1 MQVGCSRLNGWFNV
15 YICSMLHKYLV
26 FLLLIPFT
34 SYTQSLDDLSFG
46 SDDSF
51 EVVTWNIEN
60 FPKNEPATLQY
71 VLEIIEAI
79 DADIIA
85 IQEIQNYPILDNLDT
100 FLDDYTLYSQS
111 LDRAGLVFLYKHE
124 VVELNSAYELFTQAP
139 EWNNFPRFPMVIE
152 VTYANQDFVI
162 INNHYK
168 CCGNGLLD
176 LDNPW
181 DQETRRYTANLL
193 LKQYIDTNLSNAA
206 VFVVGDLNDILTDP
220 DPHNVFSPFLNDPES
235 YLFADMDIAQGSV
248 SNWSFPNWPSHLD
261 HILITDE
268 LFELYAMPGAVTQT
282 IKVDTYLQGGFNEYD
297 QNVSDHRP
305 VGIRLPLGQDLGIA
319 SALKPSVTSYPNP
332 VDDVLFVNTSNSN
345 TTDAVFVF
353 DMLGNTL
360 LQDSQSANG
369 FFAIDVCT
377 VFSFFTSFGDELS

>member
-1 MQVGCSRLNGWFNV
+1 MIYRCL
-15 YICSMLHKYLV
+15 YI
-26 FLLLIPFT
+26 LLLLPFT
-34 SYTQSLDDLSFG
+34 AYTQSLDDLSFG
-46 SDDSF
+46 SNDTF

-85 IQEIQNYPILDNLDT
+85 IQEIQNYPILDNLAT
-100 FLDDYTLYSQS
+100 FLDDYSLYSQS
-111 LDRAGLVFLYKHE
+111 LDRAGLVFLYKHDA
-124 VVELNSAYELFTQAP
+124 VQLNSAYELFTQAP

-152 VTYANQDFVI
+152 VTYANQEFVI

-176 LDNPW
+176 LNDPW

-220 DPHNVFSPFLNDPES
+220 EIHNVFTPFLDDPAS
-235 YLFADMDIAQGSV
+235 YLFADMDIAQGSI

-268 LFELYAMPGAVTQT
+268 LFELYAMPGALTQT
-282 IKVDTYLQGGFNEYD
+282 IKVDSYLQGGFTEFD

-305 VGIRLPLGQDLGIA
+305 VGIRLPLAQDLGIA
-319 SALKPSVTSYPNP
+319 SGVKPVVTSYPNP
-332 VDDVLFVNTSNSN
+332 VEDFLFINTANSS
-345 TTDAVFVF
+345 TTDAVFVY
-353 DMLGNTL
+353 DMLGNML
-360 LQDSQSANG
+360 LQDSYATNG
-369 FFAIDVCT
+369 FFAVDVA
-377 VFSFFTSFGDELS
+377 SLSSGLYLVKVYQKGVVVKTIKCIKK

>member
-1 MQVGCSRLNGWFNV
+1 
-15 YICSMLHKYLV
+15 MLKRYLFFV
-26 FLLLIPFT
+26 LLIPFIG
-34 SYTQSLDDLSFG
+34 YAQSLDDLSFG
-46 SDDSF
+46 SVDSF

-85 IQEIQNYPILDNLDT
+85 IQEIQNYPILDNLDF
-100 FLDDYTLYSQS
+100 FLDNYTLYSQS
-111 LDRAGLVFLYKHE
+111 LDRAGLVFLYKHDA
-124 VVELNSAYELFTQAP
+124 VQLNSAYELFTQAP

-176 LDNPW
+176 LNDPW

-220 DPHNVFSPFLNDPES
+220 EIHNVFSPFLNDPSS
-235 YLFADMDIAQGSV
+235 YLFADMEIAQGSI

-268 LFELYAMPGAVTQT
+268 LFDLYAMPGAITQT
-282 IKVDTYLQGGFNEYD
+282 IKVDSYLQGGFSEYD

-305 VGIRLPLGQDLGIA
+305 VGIRLPLAQELGIS
-319 SALKPSVTSYPNP
+319 SAVTSPVTSYPNP
-332 VDDVLFVNTSNSN
+332 VEDFLFINTASSNK
-345 TTDAVFVF
+345 TDAVFVY
-353 DMLGNTL
+353 DMLGNLL
-360 LQDSQSANG
+360 LQESQSTNG
-369 FFAIDVCT
+369 L
-377 VFSFFTSFGDELS
+377 FTLKVSSLSSGPYLVKAYQHGVVVKTIKCIKK

>member
-1 MQVGCSRLNGWFNV
+1 
-15 YICSMLHKYLV
+15 MLHKFFY
-26 FLLLIPFT
+26 FLLLIPLT
-34 SYTQSLDDLSFG
+34 SFTQSLDDLSFG
-46 SDDSF
+46 SDNSF

-71 VLEIIEAI
+71 VLAIIEAM

-85 IQEIQNYPILDNLDT
+85 IQEIQNYPVLDDLDT
-100 FLDDYTLYSQS
+100 FLEDYTSYSQS
-111 LDRAGLVFLYKHE
+111 LDRAGLVFLYKHD
-124 VVELNSAYELFTQAP
+124 VVQLNSAYELFTQAP

-176 LDNPW
+176 LDDPW

-193 LKQYIDTNLSNAA
+193 LKQYIDTNLPNDA
-206 VFVVGDLNDILTDP
+206 VFVVGDLNDILTDQEI
-220 DPHNVFSPFLNDPES
+220 HNVFTPFLNDPES

-261 HILITDE
+261 HILITNE
-268 LFELYAMPGAVTQT
+268 LFELYAMPGAGTQT
-282 IKVDTYLQGGFNEYD
+282 IMVDSYLQGGFNEYD

-305 VGIRLPLGQDLGIA
+305 VGIFLPLGQELGIA
-319 SALKPSVTSYPNP
+319 SVLKPSVKSYPNP
-332 VDDVLFVNTSNSN
+332 VDDLLFVNTTNSN

-353 DMLGNTL
+353 DMLGNML
-360 LQDSQSANG
+360 LQDNPSATG
-369 FFAIDVCT
+369 FYAIDV
-377 VFSFFTSFGDELS
+377 SSLSSGLYLIKAFQRGILVNTIKFIKK

>member
-1 MQVGCSRLNGWFNV
+1 
-15 YICSMLHKYLV
+15 MLKRYLFFV
-26 FLLLIPFT
+26 LLIPFIG
-34 SYTQSLDDLSFG
+34 YAQSLDDLSFG

-85 IQEIQNYPILDNLDT
+85 IQEIQNYPILDNLDF
-100 FLDDYTLYSQS
+100 FLDNYTLYSQS
-111 LDRAGLVFLYKHE
+111 LDRAGLVFLYKHDA
-124 VVELNSAYELFTQAP
+124 VQLNSAYELFTQAP

-176 LDNPW
+176 LNDPW

-220 DPHNVFSPFLNDPES
+220 EIHNVFSPFLNDPSS
-235 YLFADMDIAQGSV
+235 YLFADMEIAQGSI

-268 LFELYAMPGAVTQT
+268 LFDLYAMPGAITQT
-282 IKVDTYLQGGFNEYD
+282 IKVDSYLQGGFSEYD

-305 VGIRLPLGQDLGIA
+305 VGIRLPLAQELGIS
-319 SALKPSVTSYPNP
+319 SAVKSPVTSYPNP
-332 VDDVLFVNTSNSN
+332 VEDFLFINTASSNK
-345 TTDAVFVF
+345 TDAVFVY
-353 DMLGNTL
+353 DMLGNLL
-360 LQDSQSANG
+360 LQESQSTNG
-369 FFAIDVCT
+369 L
-377 VFSFFTSFGDELS
+377 FTLKVSSLSSGPYLVKAYQHGVVVKTIKCIKK

>member
-1 MQVGCSRLNGWFNV
+1 
-15 YICSMLHKYLV
+15 MLHKYLV
-26 FLLLIPFT
+26 FLLLLPFT

-111 LDRAGLVFLYKHE
+111 LDRAGLVFLYRHDA
-124 VVELNSAYELFTQAP
+124 VQLNSAYELFTQAP

-176 LDNPW
+176 LNDPW

-220 DPHNVFSPFLNDPES
+220 DIQNVFSPFLNDSSS
-235 YLFADMDIAQGSV
+235 YLFVDMEIAQGSI

-268 LFELYAMPGAVTQT
+268 LFDLYAMPGAITQT
-282 IKVDTYLQGGFNEYD
+282 IKVDSYLQGGFSEYD

-305 VGIRLPLGQDLGIA
+305 VGIRLPLAQELGIS
-319 SALKPSVTSYPNP
+319 SAVKTPVRSYPNP
-332 VDDVLFVNTSNSN
+332 VEDFLFINTASSNK
-345 TTDAVFVF
+345 TDAVFVY
-353 DMLGNTL
+353 DMLGNLL
-360 LQDSQSANG
+360 LQESQSTNG
-369 FFAIDVCT
+369 L
-377 VFSFFTSFGDELS
+377 FTLKVSSLSSGPYLVKVYQHGVVVKTIKCIKK

>member
-1 MQVGCSRLNGWFNV
+1 
-15 YICSMLHKYLV
+15 MLKRYLFFV
-26 FLLLIPFT
+26 LLIPFIG
-34 SYTQSLDDLSFG
+34 YAQSLDDLSFG

-85 IQEIQNYPILDNLDT
+85 IQEIQNYPILDNLDS
-100 FLDDYTLYSQS
+100 FLDNYTLYSQS
-111 LDRAGLVFLYKHE
+111 LDRAGLVFLYKHDA
-124 VVELNSAYELFTQAP
+124 VQLNSAYELFTQAP

-176 LDNPW
+176 LNDPW

-220 DPHNVFSPFLNDPES
+220 EIHNVFSPFLNDPSS
-235 YLFADMDIAQGSV
+235 YLFADMEIAQGSIL
-248 SNWSFPNWPSHLD
+248 NWSFPNWPSHLD

-268 LFELYAMPGAVTQT
+268 LFDLYAMPGAITQT
-282 IKVDTYLQGGFNEYD
+282 IKVDSYLQGGFSEYD

-305 VGIRLPLGQDLGIA
+305 VGIRLPLAQELGIS
-319 SALKPSVTSYPNP
+319 SAVKSPVTSYPNP
-332 VDDVLFVNTSNSN
+332 VEDFLFINTASSNK
-345 TTDAVFVF
+345 TDAVFVY
-353 DMLGNTL
+353 DMLGNLL
-360 LQDSQSANG
+360 LQESQSTNG
-369 FFAIDVCT
+369 L
-377 VFSFFTSFGDELS
+377 FTLKVSSLSSGPYLVKAYQHGVVVKTIKCIKK

>member
-1 MQVGCSRLNGWFNV
+1 
-15 YICSMLHKYLV
+15 MLHKFFY
-26 FLLLIPFT
+26 FLLLIPLT
-34 SYTQSLDDLSFG
+34 SFTQSLDDLSFG
-46 SDDSF
+46 SDNSF

-71 VLEIIEAI
+71 VLAIIEAM

-85 IQEIQNYPILDNLDT
+85 IQEIQNYPVLDDLDT
-100 FLDDYTLYSQS
+100 FLEDYTSYSQS
-111 LDRAGLVFLYKHE
+111 LDRAGLVFLYKHDA
-124 VVELNSAYELFTQAP
+124 VQLNSAYELFTQAP

-176 LDNPW
+176 LDDPW

-193 LKQYIDTNLSNAA
+193 LKQYIDTNLPNDA
-206 VFVVGDLNDILTDP
+206 VFVVGDLNDILTDQEI
-220 DPHNVFSPFLNDPES
+220 HNVFTPFLNDPES

-261 HILITDE
+261 HILITNE
-268 LFELYAMPGAVTQT
+268 LFELYAMPGAGTQT
-282 IKVDTYLQGGFNEYD
+282 IMVDSYLQGGFNEYD

-305 VGIRLPLGQDLGIA
+305 VGISLPLGQELGIA
-319 SALKPSVTSYPNP
+319 SVLKPSVKSYPNP
-332 VDDVLFVNTSNSN
+332 VDDLLFVNTTNSN

-353 DMLGNTL
+353 DMLGNML
-360 LQDSQSANG
+360 LQDSPSASG
-369 FFAIDVCT
+369 FYGIDV
-377 VFSFFTSFGDELS
+377 SSLSSGLYLIKAFQRGVLVNTIKFIKK

>member
-1 MQVGCSRLNGWFNV
+1 MISRCLFF
-15 YICSMLHKYLV
+15 V
-26 FLLLIPFT
+26 FLLPFIGY
-34 SYTQSLDDLSFG
+34 SQSLDDLSFG
-46 SDDSF
+46 SDNSF
-51 EVVTWNIEN
+51 EIVTWNIEN
-60 FPKNEPATLQY
+60 FPKNQPLTLQY
-71 VLEIIEAI
+71 VLAIIEAM

-85 IQEIQNYPILDNLDT
+85 IQEIQNYPVLDDLDT
-100 FLDDYTLYSQS
+100 FLEDYTSYSQS
-111 LDRAGLVFLYKHE
+111 LDRAGLVFLYKHDA
-124 VVELNSAYELFTQAP
+124 VQLNNAYELFTQAP

-176 LDNPW
+176 LDDPW

-193 LKQYIDTNLSNAA
+193 LKQYIDTNLPSDA

-220 DPHNVFSPFLNDPES
+220 EIHNVFTPFLNDPES

-268 LFELYAMPGAVTQT
+268 LFELYAMPGAGTQT
-282 IKVDTYLQGGFNEYD
+282 IMVDSYLQGGFNEYD

-305 VGIRLPLGQDLGIA
+305 VGISLPLGQELGIA
-319 SALKPSVTSYPNP
+319 SILKPSVRSYPNP
-332 VDDVLFVNTSNSN
+332 VDDLLFVNTTNSN
-345 TTDAVFVF
+345 TTDAVFVY
-353 DMLGNTL
+353 DMLGNML
-360 LQDSQSANG
+360 LQDSPSATG
-369 FFAIDVCT
+369 FYAIDV
-377 VFSFFTSFGDELS
+377 SSLSSGLYLIKAFQRGVLVNTIKFIKK

>member
-1 MQVGCSRLNGWFNV
+1 
-15 YICSMLHKYLV
+15 MLHKFFY
-26 FLLLIPFT
+26 FLLLIPLT
-34 SYTQSLDDLSFG
+34 SFTQSLDDLSFG
-46 SDDSF
+46 SEDSF

-60 FPKNEPATLQY
+60 FPKNQPLTLQY
-71 VLEIIEAI
+71 VLAIIEAM

-85 IQEIQNYPILDNLDT
+85 IQEIQNYPVLDDLDT
-100 FLDDYTLYSQS
+100 FLEDYTSYSQS
-111 LDRAGLVFLYKHE
+111 LDRAGLVFLYKHDA
-124 VVELNSAYELFTQAP
+124 VQLNSAYELFTQAP

-152 VTYANQDFVI
+152 VTYANQEFVI

-176 LDNPW
+176 LGDPW

-193 LKQYIDTNLSNAA
+193 LKQYIDTNLPNDA
-206 VFVVGDLNDILTDP
+206 VFVVGDLNDILTDQEI
-220 DPHNVFSPFLNDPES
+220 HNVFTPFLNDPES

-268 LFELYAMPGAVTQT
+268 LFELYAMPGAGTQT
-282 IKVDTYLQGGFNEYD
+282 IMVDSYLQGGFNEYD

-305 VGIRLPLGQDLGIA
+305 VGIFLPLGQELGIA
-319 SALKPSVTSYPNP
+319 SVLKPSVKSYPNP
-332 VDDVLFVNTSNSN
+332 VDDLLFVNTTNSN

-353 DMLGNTL
+353 DMLGNML
-360 LQDSQSANG
+360 LQDNPSATG
-369 FFAIDVCT
+369 FYAIDV
-377 VFSFFTSFGDELS
+377 SSLSSGLYLIKAFQRGILVNTIKFIKK

>member
-1 MQVGCSRLNGWFNV
+1 
-15 YICSMLHKYLV
+15 MLKRYLFFV
-26 FLLLIPFT
+26 LLIPFIG
-34 SYTQSLDDLSFG
+34 YAQSLDDLSFG

-85 IQEIQNYPILDNLDT
+85 IQEIQNYPILDNLDS
-100 FLDDYTLYSQS
+100 FLDNYTLYSQS
-111 LDRAGLVFLYKHE
+111 LDRAGLVFLYKHDA
-124 VVELNSAYELFTQAP
+124 VQLNSAYELFTQAP

-176 LDNPW
+176 LNDPW

-220 DPHNVFSPFLNDPES
+220 EIHNVFSPFLNDPSS
-235 YLFADMDIAQGSV
+235 YLFADMDIAQGSI

-268 LFELYAMPGAVTQT
+268 LFDLYAMPGAITQT
-282 IKVDTYLQGGFNEYD
+282 IKVDSYLQGGFSEYD

-305 VGIRLPLGQDLGIA
+305 VGIRLPLAQELGIS
-319 SALKPSVTSYPNP
+319 SAVTPPITSYPNP
-332 VDDVLFVNTSNSN
+332 VEDFLFINTASSNK
-345 TTDAVFVF
+345 TDAVFVY
-353 DMLGNTL
+353 DMLGNLL
-360 LQDSQSANG
+360 LQESQSTNG
-369 FFAIDVCT
+369 L
-377 VFSFFTSFGDELS
+377 FTLKVSSLSSGPYLVKVYQHGVVVKTIKCIKK

>member
-1 MQVGCSRLNGWFNV
+1 MISRCLFF
-15 YICSMLHKYLV
+15 V
-26 FLLLIPFT
+26 FLLPFIGY
-34 SYTQSLDDLSFG
+34 SQSLDDLSFG
-46 SDDSF
+46 SDNSF

-60 FPKNEPATLQY
+60 FPKNQPLTLQY
-71 VLEIIEAI
+71 VLAIIEAM

-85 IQEIQNYPILDNLDT
+85 IQEIQNYPVLDDLDT
-100 FLDDYTLYSQS
+100 FLEDYTSYSQS
-111 LDRAGLVFLYKHE
+111 LDRAGLVFLYKHDA
-124 VVELNSAYELFTQAP
+124 VQLNSAYELFTQAP

-176 LDNPW
+176 LDDPW

-193 LKQYIDTNLSNAA
+193 LKQYIDTNLPNDA

-220 DPHNVFSPFLNDPES
+220 EIHNVFTPFLNDPES

-261 HILITDE
+261 HILITNE
-268 LFELYAMPGAVTQT
+268 LFELYAMPGAGTQT
-282 IKVDTYLQGGFNEYD
+282 IMVDSYLQGGFNEYD

-305 VGIRLPLGQDLGIA
+305 VGISLPLGQELGIA
-319 SALKPSVTSYPNP
+319 SVLKPSVKSYPNP
-332 VDDVLFVNTSNSN
+332 VDDLLFVNTTNSN
-345 TTDAVFVF
+345 TTDAVFVY
-353 DMLGNTL
+353 DMLGNML
-360 LQDSQSANG
+360 LQDSPSANG
-369 FFAIDVCT
+369 FYAIDV
-377 VFSFFTSFGDELS
+377 SSLSSGLYLIKAFQRGILVNTIKFIKK

>member
-1 MQVGCSRLNGWFNV
+1 M
-15 YICSMLHKYLV
+15 
-26 FLLLIPFT
+26 
-34 SYTQSLDDLSFG
+34 DDLSFG
-46 SDDSF
+46 SDNSF

-60 FPKNEPATLQY
+60 FPKNQPLTLQY
-71 VLEIIEAI
+71 VLAIIEAM

-85 IQEIQNYPILDNLDT
+85 IQEIQNYPVLDDLDT
-100 FLDDYTLYSQS
+100 FLEDYTSYSQS
-111 LDRAGLVFLYKHE
+111 LDRAGLVFLYKHDA
-124 VVELNSAYELFTQAP
+124 VQLNSAYELFTQAP

-176 LDNPW
+176 LDDPW

-193 LKQYIDTNLSNAA
+193 LKQYIDTNLPNDA

-220 DPHNVFSPFLNDPES
+220 EIHNVFTPFLNDPES

-261 HILITDE
+261 HILITNE

-282 IKVDTYLQGGFNEYD
+282 IMVDSYLQGGFNEYD

-305 VGIRLPLGQDLGIA
+305 VGISLPLGQELGIA
-319 SALKPSVTSYPNP
+319 SVLKPSVKSYPNP
-332 VDDVLFVNTSNSN
+332 VDDLLFVNTTNSN

-353 DMLGNTL
+353 DMLGNML
-360 LQDSQSANG
+360 LQDSPSANG
-369 FFAIDVCT
+369 FYAIDV
-377 VFSFFTSFGDELS
+377 SSLSSGLYLIKAFQRGVVVNTIKFIKK

>member
-1 MQVGCSRLNGWFNV
+1 
-15 YICSMLHKYLV
+15 MLKRYLFFV
-26 FLLLIPFT
+26 LLIPFIGF
-34 SYTQSLDDLSFG
+34 SQSLDDLSFG

-51 EVVTWNIEN
+51 EVITWNIEN

-71 VLEIIEAI
+71 VLEIIEAM

-85 IQEIQNYPILDNLDT
+85 IQEIQNYPILNNLDS
-100 FLDDYTLYSQS
+100 FLDNYTLYSQS
-111 LDRAGLVFLYKHE
+111 LDRAGLVFLYKHD
-124 VVELNSAYELFTQAP
+124 VVQLNSAYELFTQAP

-176 LDNPW
+176 LNDPW
-181 DQETRRYTANLL
+181 DQETRRYTANQL

-220 DPHNVFSPFLNDPES
+220 EIHNVFSPFLNDPAS
-235 YLFADMDIAQGSV
+235 YLFADMEIAQGSI

-268 LFELYAMPGAVTQT
+268 LFDLYAMPGAITQT
-282 IKVDTYLQGGFNEYD
+282 IKVDSYLQGGFDEFD
-297 QNVSDHRP
+297 QFVSDHRP
-305 VGIRLPLGQDLGIA
+305 VGIKLPLSPVLAVNQTQ
-319 SALKPSVTSYPNP
+319 TSKVSIYPNP
-332 VDDVLFVNTSNSN
+332 VEDILFIKPLHSKITGSVSISNI
-345 TTDAVFVF
+345 
-353 DMLGNTL
+353 LGVTL
-360 LQDSQSANG
+360 LQDNNTHNG
-369 FFAIDVCT
+369 FFSIDVRSLSKGIYLAR
-377 VFSFFTSFGDELS
+377 VFDKTGQEQTIRFIKN

>member
-1 MQVGCSRLNGWFNV
+1 
-15 YICSMLHKYLV
+15 MLKRYLFFV
-26 FLLLIPFT
+26 LLIPFIG
-34 SYTQSLDDLSFG
+34 YAQSLDDLYFG

-85 IQEIQNYPILDNLDT
+85 IQEIQNYPILDNLDS
-100 FLDDYTLYSQS
+100 FLDNYTLYSQS
-111 LDRAGLVFLYKHE
+111 LDRAGLVFLYKHDA
-124 VVELNSAYELFTQAP
+124 VQLNSAYELFTQAP

-176 LDNPW
+176 LNDPW

-193 LKQYIDTNLSNAA
+193 LKQYIETNLSNAA

-220 DPHNVFSPFLNDPES
+220 EIHNVFSPFLNDPSS
-235 YLFADMDIAQGSV
+235 YLFADMDIAQGSI

-268 LFELYAMPGAVTQT
+268 LFDLYAMPGAITQT
-282 IKVDTYLQGGFNEYD
+282 IKVDSYLQGGFSEYD

-305 VGIRLPLGQDLGIA
+305 VGIRLPLAQELGIS
-319 SALKPSVTSYPNP
+319 SAVTPPITSYPNP
-332 VDDVLFVNTSNSN
+332 VEDFLFINTASSNK
-345 TTDAVFVF
+345 TDAVFVY
-353 DMLGNTL
+353 DMLGNLL
-360 LQDSQSANG
+360 LQESQSTNG
-369 FFAIDVCT
+369 L
-377 VFSFFTSFGDELS
+377 FTLKVSSLSSGPYLVKVYQQGVVVKTIKCIKK

>member
-1 MQVGCSRLNGWFNV
+1 MISRCLFF
-15 YICSMLHKYLV
+15 V
-26 FLLLIPFT
+26 FLLPFIGY
-34 SYTQSLDDLSFG
+34 SQSLDDLSFG
-46 SDDSF
+46 SDNSF

-60 FPKNEPATLQY
+60 FPKNQPLTLQY
-71 VLEIIEAI
+71 VLAIIEAM

-85 IQEIQNYPILDNLDT
+85 IQEIQNYPVLDDLDT
-100 FLDDYTLYSQS
+100 FLEDYTSYSQS
-111 LDRAGLVFLYKHE
+111 LDRAGLVFLYKHDA
-124 VVELNSAYELFTQAP
+124 VQLNSAYELFTQAP

-176 LDNPW
+176 LDDPW

-193 LKQYIDTNLSNAA
+193 LQQYIDTNLPNDA

-220 DPHNVFSPFLNDPES
+220 EIHNVFTPFLNDPES

-261 HILITDE
+261 HILITNE
-268 LFELYAMPGAVTQT
+268 LFELYAMPGAGTQT
-282 IKVDTYLQGGFNEYD
+282 IMVDSYLQGGFNEYD

-305 VGIRLPLGQDLGIA
+305 VGISLPLGQELGIA
-319 SALKPSVTSYPNP
+319 SVLKPSVKSYPNP
-332 VDDVLFVNTSNSN
+332 VDDLLFVNTTNSN
-345 TTDAVFVF
+345 TTDAVFVY
-353 DMLGNTL
+353 DMLGNML
-360 LQDSQSANG
+360 LQDSPSATG
-369 FFAIDVCT
+369 FYAIDV
-377 VFSFFTSFGDELS
+377 SSLSSGLYLIKAFQRGVLVNTIKFIKK

>member
-1 MQVGCSRLNGWFNV
+1 MISRCLFF
-15 YICSMLHKYLV
+15 V
-26 FLLLIPFT
+26 FLLPFIGY
-34 SYTQSLDDLSFG
+34 SQSLDDLSFG
-46 SDDSF
+46 SDNSF

-60 FPKNEPATLQY
+60 FPKNQPLTLQY
-71 VLEIIEAI
+71 VLAIIEAM

-85 IQEIQNYPILDNLDT
+85 IQEIQNYPVLDDLDT
-100 FLDDYTLYSQS
+100 FLEDYTSYSQS
-111 LDRAGLVFLYKHE
+111 LDRAGLVFLYKHDA
-124 VVELNSAYELFTQAP
+124 VQLNSAYELFTQAP
-139 EWNNFPRFPMVIE
+139 DWNNFPRFPMVIE

-176 LDNPW
+176 LDDPW

-193 LKQYIDTNLSNAA
+193 LKQYIDTNLPNDA

-220 DPHNVFSPFLNDPES
+220 EIHNVFTPFLNDPES

-268 LFELYAMPGAVTQT
+268 LFELYAMPGAGTQT
-282 IKVDTYLQGGFNEYD
+282 IMVDSYLQGGFNEYD

-305 VGIRLPLGQDLGIA
+305 VGISLPLGQELGIA
-319 SALKPSVTSYPNP
+319 SVLKPSVRSYPNP
-332 VDDVLFVNTSNSN
+332 VDDLLFVNMTNSN
-345 TTDAVFVF
+345 TTDAVFVY
-353 DMLGNTL
+353 DMLGNML
-360 LQDSQSANG
+360 LQDSPSATG
-369 FFAIDVCT
+369 FYAIDV
-377 VFSFFTSFGDELS
+377 SSLSSGLYLIKAFQRGVLVNTIKFIKK

>member
-1 MQVGCSRLNGWFNV
+1 
-15 YICSMLHKYLV
+15 MLKRYLFFV
-26 FLLLIPFT
+26 LLIPFIG
-34 SYTQSLDDLSFG
+34 YAQSLDDLSFG

-85 IQEIQNYPILDNLDT
+85 IQEIQNYPILDNLDS
-100 FLDDYTLYSQS
+100 FLDNYTLYSQS
-111 LDRAGLVFLYKHE
+111 LDRAGLVFLYKHDA
-124 VVELNSAYELFTQAP
+124 VQLNSAYELFTQAP

-176 LDNPW
+176 LNDPW

-220 DPHNVFSPFLNDPES
+220 EIHNVFSPFLNDPSS
-235 YLFADMDIAQGSV
+235 YLFADMDIAQGSI

-268 LFELYAMPGAVTQT
+268 LFDLYAMPGAITQT
-282 IKVDTYLQGGFNEYD
+282 IKVDSYLQGGFSEYD

-305 VGIRLPLGQDLGIA
+305 VGIRLPLAQELGIS
-319 SALKPSVTSYPNP
+319 SAVKSPVTSYPNP
-332 VDDVLFVNTSNSN
+332 VEDFLFINTASSNK
-345 TTDAVFVF
+345 TDAVFVY
-353 DMLGNTL
+353 DMLGNLL
-360 LQDSQSANG
+360 LQESQSTNG
-369 FFAIDVCT
+369 L
-377 VFSFFTSFGDELS
+377 FTLKVSSLSSGPYLVKVYQQGVVVKTIKCIKK

>member
-1 MQVGCSRLNGWFNV
+1 
-15 YICSMLHKYLV
+15 MLHKFFY
-26 FLLLIPFT
+26 FLLLIPLT
-34 SYTQSLDDLSFG
+34 SFTQSLDDLSFG
-46 SDDSF
+46 SDNSF

-71 VLEIIEAI
+71 VLAIIEAM

-85 IQEIQNYPILDNLDT
+85 IQEIQNYPVLDDLDT
-100 FLDDYTLYSQS
+100 FLEDYTSYSQS
-111 LDRAGLVFLYKHE
+111 LDRAGLVFLYKHD
-124 VVELNSAYELFTQAP
+124 VVQLNSAYELFTQAP

-152 VTYANQDFVI
+152 VTYANQEFVI

-176 LDNPW
+176 LGDPW

-193 LKQYIDTNLSNAA
+193 LKQYIDTNLPNDA
-206 VFVVGDLNDILTDP
+206 VFVVGDLNDILTDQEI
-220 DPHNVFSPFLNDPES
+220 HNVFTPFLNDPES

-261 HILITDE
+261 HILITNE
-268 LFELYAMPGAVTQT
+268 LFELYAMPGAGTQT
-282 IKVDTYLQGGFNEYD
+282 IMVDSYLQGGFNEYD

-305 VGIRLPLGQDLGIA
+305 VGISLPLGQELGIA
-319 SALKPSVTSYPNP
+319 SVLKPSVKSYPNP
-332 VDDVLFVNTSNSN
+332 VDDLLFVNTTNSN

-353 DMLGNTL
+353 DMLGNML
-360 LQDSQSANG
+360 LQDNPSATG
-369 FFAIDVCT
+369 FYAIDV
-377 VFSFFTSFGDELS
+377 SSLSSGLYLIKAFQRGILVNTIKFIKK

>member
-1 MQVGCSRLNGWFNV
+1 
-15 YICSMLHKYLV
+15 MLKRYLV
-26 FLLLIPFT
+26 FLLLIPFIG
-34 SYTQSLDDLSFG
+34 YAQSLDDLSFG

-60 FPKNEPATLQY
+60 FPKNESATLQY

-85 IQEIQNYPILDNLDT
+85 IQEIQNYPILDNLDS
-100 FLDDYTLYSQS
+100 FLDNYTLYSQS
-111 LDRAGLVFLYKHE
+111 LDRAGLVFLYKHDA
-124 VVELNSAYELFTQAP
+124 VQLNSAYELFTQAP

-176 LDNPW
+176 LNDPW

-220 DPHNVFSPFLNDPES
+220 DIQNVFSPFLNDSSS
-235 YLFADMDIAQGSV
+235 YLFVDMEIAQGSI

-268 LFELYAMPGAVTQT
+268 LFDLYAMPGAITQT
-282 IKVDTYLQGGFNEYD
+282 IKVDSYLQGGFSEYD

-305 VGIRLPLGQDLGIA
+305 VGIRLPLAQELGIS
-319 SALKPSVTSYPNP
+319 SAVKTPVRSYPNP
-332 VDDVLFVNTSNSN
+332 VEDFLFINTASSNK
-345 TTDAVFVF
+345 TDAVFVY
-353 DMLGNTL
+353 DMLGNLL
-360 LQDSQSANG
+360 LQESQSTNG
-369 FFAIDVCT
+369 L
-377 VFSFFTSFGDELS
+377 FTLKVSSLSSGPYLVKVYQHGVVVKTIKCIKK

>member
-1 MQVGCSRLNGWFNV
+1 
-15 YICSMLHKYLV
+15 MLKRYLFFV
-26 FLLLIPFT
+26 LLIPFIGF
-34 SYTQSLDDLSFG
+34 SQSLDDLSFG

-51 EVVTWNIEN
+51 EVITWNIEN

-71 VLEIIEAI
+71 VLEIIEAM

-85 IQEIQNYPILDNLDT
+85 IQEIQNYPILNNLDS
-100 FLDDYTLYSQS
+100 FLDNYTLYSQS
-111 LDRAGLVFLYKHE
+111 LDRAGLVFLYKHD
-124 VVELNSAYELFTQAP
+124 VVQLNSAYELFTQAP

-176 LDNPW
+176 LNDPW
-181 DQETRRYTANLL
+181 DQETRRYTANQL

-220 DPHNVFSPFLNDPES
+220 EIHNVFSPFLNDPAS
-235 YLFADMDIAQGSV
+235 YLFADMEIAQGSI

-268 LFELYAMPGAVTQT
+268 LFDLYAMPGAITQT
-282 IKVDTYLQGGFNEYD
+282 IKVDSYLQGGFDEFD
-297 QNVSDHRP
+297 QFVSDHRP
-305 VGIRLPLGQDLGIA
+305 VGIKLPLSPVLAVNQTQ
-319 SALKPSVTSYPNP
+319 TSKVSIYPNP
-332 VDDVLFVNTSNSN
+332 VEDILFIKPLHSKITGSVSISNILGVTLCKTIIH
-345 TTDAVFVF
+345 TTGSLA
-353 DMLGNTL
+353 LT
-360 LQDSQSANG
+360 
-369 FFAIDVCT
+369 
-377 VFSFFTSFGDELS
+377 

>member
-1 MQVGCSRLNGWFNV
+1 MIYRCL
-15 YICSMLHKYLV
+15 YI
-26 FLLLIPFT
+26 LLLLPFT
-34 SYTQSLDDLSFG
+34 AYTQSLDDLSFG
-46 SDDSF
+46 SNDTF

-85 IQEIQNYPILDNLDT
+85 IQEIQNYPILDNLAT
-100 FLDDYTLYSQS
+100 FLDDYSLYSQS
-111 LDRAGLVFLYKHE
+111 LDRAGLVFLYKHDA
-124 VVELNSAYELFTQAP
+124 VQLNSAYELFTQAP

-152 VTYANQDFVI
+152 VTYANQEFVI

-176 LDNPW
+176 LNDPW

-220 DPHNVFSPFLNDPES
+220 EIHNVFTPFLDDPAS
-235 YLFADMDIAQGSV
+235 YLFADMDIAQGSI

-268 LFELYAMPGAVTQT
+268 LFELYAMPGAITQT
-282 IKVDTYLQGGFNEYD
+282 IKVDSYLQGGFNEYD

-305 VGIRLPLGQDLGIA
+305 VGIRLPLAQDLGIA
-319 SALKPSVTSYPNP
+319 SGVKPVVTSYPNP
-332 VDDVLFVNTSNSN
+332 VEDFLFINTASSI
-345 TTDAVFVF
+345 TTGAVSVY
-353 DMLGNTL
+353 DMLGNLL
-360 LQDSQSANG
+360 LQDSHATNG
-369 FFAIDVCT
+369 FFAVDV
-377 VFSFFTSFGDELS
+377 SSLSSGLYLVKVYQQEVVVKTIKCIKK

>member
-1 MQVGCSRLNGWFNV
+1 MIYRCL
-15 YICSMLHKYLV
+15 YI
-26 FLLLIPFT
+26 LLLLPFT
-34 SYTQSLDDLSFG
+34 AYTQSLDDLSFG
-46 SDDSF
+46 SNDTF

-85 IQEIQNYPILDNLDT
+85 IQEIQNYPILDNLAT
-100 FLDDYTLYSQS
+100 FLDHYSLYSQS
-111 LDRAGLVFLYKHE
+111 LDRAGLVFLYKHDA
-124 VVELNSAYELFTQAP
+124 VQLNSAYELFTQAP

-152 VTYANQDFVI
+152 VTYANQEFVI

-176 LDNPW
+176 LNDPW

-220 DPHNVFSPFLNDPES
+220 EIHNVFTPFLDDPAS
-235 YLFADMDIAQGSV
+235 YLFADMDIAQGSI

-268 LFELYAMPGAVTQT
+268 LFELYAMPGAITQT
-282 IKVDTYLQGGFNEYD
+282 IKVDSYLQGGFNEYD

-305 VGIRLPLGQDLGIA
+305 VGIRLPLAQDLGIA
-319 SALKPSVTSYPNP
+319 SGVKPVVTSYPNP
-332 VDDVLFVNTSNSN
+332 VEDFLFINTSSSN
-345 TTDAVFVF
+345 TTGAVSVY
-353 DMLGNTL
+353 DMLGNLL
-360 LQDSQSANG
+360 LQDSYSTNG
-369 FFAIDVCT
+369 FFAIDVA
-377 VFSFFTSFGDELS
+377 SLSSGLYLVKVYQQEVVVKTIKCIKK

>member
-1 MQVGCSRLNGWFNV
+1 
-15 YICSMLHKYLV
+15 MLHKFFY
-26 FLLLIPFT
+26 FLLLIPLT
-34 SYTQSLDDLSFG
+34 SFTQSLDDLSFG
-46 SDDSF
+46 SEDSF

-60 FPKNEPATLQY
+60 FPKNQPLTLQY
-71 VLEIIEAI
+71 VLAIIEAI

-85 IQEIQNYPILDNLDT
+85 IQEIQNYPILDNLAT

-111 LDRAGLVFLYKHE
+111 LDRAGLVFLYKHDA
-124 VVELNSAYELFTQAP
+124 VQLNSAYELFTQAP
-139 EWNNFPRFPMVIE
+139 DWNNFPRFPMVIE

-176 LDNPW
+176 LDDPW

-193 LKQYIDTNLSNAA
+193 LKQYIDTNLPNDA

-220 DPHNVFSPFLNDPES
+220 EIHNVFTPFLNDPES

-261 HILITDE
+261 HILITNE
-268 LFELYAMPGAVTQT
+268 LFELYAMPGAGTQT
-282 IKVDTYLQGGFNEYD
+282 IMVDSYLQGGFNEYD

-305 VGIRLPLGQDLGIA
+305 VGISLPLGQELGIA
-319 SALKPSVTSYPNP
+319 SVLKPSVKSYPNP
-332 VDDVLFVNTSNSN
+332 VDDLLFVNTTNLN
-345 TTDAVFVF
+345 TTDAVFVY
-353 DMLGNTL
+353 DMLGNML
-360 LQDSQSANG
+360 LQDSSSATG
-369 FFAIDVCT
+369 FYAIDV
-377 VFSFFTSFGDELS
+377 SSLSSGLYLIKAFQRGVLVNTIKFIKK

>member
-1 MQVGCSRLNGWFNV
+1 
-15 YICSMLHKYLV
+15 MLHKFFY
-26 FLLLIPFT
+26 FLLLIPLT
-34 SYTQSLDDLSFG
+34 SFTQSLDDLSFG
-46 SDDSF
+46 SDNSF

-71 VLEIIEAI
+71 VLAIIEAM

-85 IQEIQNYPILDNLDT
+85 IQEIQNYPVLDDLDT
-100 FLDDYTLYSQS
+100 FLEDYTSYSQS
-111 LDRAGLVFLYKHE
+111 LDRAGLVFLYKHDA
-124 VVELNSAYELFTQAP
+124 VQLNSAYELFTQAP

-176 LDNPW
+176 LDDPW

-193 LKQYIDTNLSNAA
+193 LKQYIDTNLPNDA

-220 DPHNVFSPFLNDPES
+220 EIHNVFTPFLNDPES

-261 HILITDE
+261 HILITNE
-268 LFELYAMPGAVTQT
+268 LFELYAMPGAGTQT
-282 IKVDTYLQGGFNEYD
+282 IMVDSYLQGGFNEYD

-305 VGIRLPLGQDLGIA
+305 VGISLPLGQELGIA
-319 SALKPSVTSYPNP
+319 SVLKPSVKSYPNP
-332 VDDVLFVNTSNSN
+332 VDDLLFVNTTNSN
-345 TTDAVFVF
+345 TTDAVFVY
-353 DMLGNTL
+353 DMLGNML
-360 LQDSQSANG
+360 LQDSPSATG
-369 FFAIDVCT
+369 FYAIDVSSLSSGLYLIKAFQRG
-377 VFSFFTSFGDELS
+377 VFVNTIKFIKK

>member
-1 MQVGCSRLNGWFNV
+1 MISRCLFF
-15 YICSMLHKYLV
+15 V
-26 FLLLIPFT
+26 FLLPFIGY
-34 SYTQSLDDLSFG
+34 SQSLDDLSFG
-46 SDDSF
+46 SDNSF

-60 FPKNEPATLQY
+60 FPKNQPLTLQY
-71 VLEIIEAI
+71 VLAIIEAM

-85 IQEIQNYPILDNLDT
+85 IQEIQNYPVLDDLDT
-100 FLDDYTLYSQS
+100 FLEDYTSYSQS
-111 LDRAGLVFLYKHE
+111 LDRAGLVFLYKHDA
-124 VVELNSAYELFTQAP
+124 VQLNSAYELFTQAP

-176 LDNPW
+176 LDDPW

-193 LKQYIDTNLSNAA
+193 LKQYIDTNLPNDA

-220 DPHNVFSPFLNDPES
+220 EIHNVFTPFLNDPES

-261 HILITDE
+261 HILITNE
-268 LFELYAMPGAVTQT
+268 LFELYAMPGAGTQT
-282 IKVDTYLQGGFNEYD
+282 IMVDSYLQGGFNEYD

-305 VGIRLPLGQDLGIA
+305 VGISLPLGQELGIA
-319 SALKPSVTSYPNP
+319 SVLKPSVKSYPNP
-332 VDDVLFVNTSNSN
+332 VDDLLFVNTTNSN
-345 TTDAVFVF
+345 TTDAVFVY
-353 DMLGNTL
+353 DMLGNML
-360 LQDSQSANG
+360 LQDSPSATG
-369 FFAIDVCT
+369 FYAIDV
-377 VFSFFTSFGDELS
+377 SSLSSGLYLIKAFQRGVLVNTIKFIKK

>member
-1 MQVGCSRLNGWFNV
+1 
-15 YICSMLHKYLV
+15 MLKRYLFFV
-26 FLLLIPFT
+26 LLIPFIG
-34 SYTQSLDDLSFG
+34 YAQSLDDLSFG

-85 IQEIQNYPILDNLDT
+85 IQEIQNYPILDNLDS
-100 FLDDYTLYSQS
+100 FLDNYTLYSQS
-111 LDRAGLVFLYKHE
+111 LDRAGLVFLYKHDA
-124 VVELNSAYELFTQAP
+124 VQLNSAYELFTQAP

-176 LDNPW
+176 LNDPW

-220 DPHNVFSPFLNDPES
+220 DIHNVFSPFLNDPSS
-235 YLFADMDIAQGSV
+235 YLFADMEIAQGSI

-268 LFELYAMPGAVTQT
+268 LFDLYAMPGAITQT
-282 IKVDTYLQGGFNEYD
+282 IKVDSYLQGGFSEYD

-305 VGIRLPLGQDLGIA
+305 VGIRLPLAQELGIS
-319 SALKPSVTSYPNP
+319 SAVKTPVRSYPNP
-332 VDDVLFVNTSNSN
+332 VEDFLFINTASSNK
-345 TTDAVFVF
+345 TDAVFVY
-353 DMLGNTL
+353 DMLGNLL
-360 LQDSQSANG
+360 LQESQSTNG
-369 FFAIDVCT
+369 L
-377 VFSFFTSFGDELS
+377 FTLKVSSLSSGPYLVKVYQHGVVVKTIKCIKK

>member
-1 MQVGCSRLNGWFNV
+1 
-15 YICSMLHKYLV
+15 MLKRYLFFV
-26 FLLLIPFT
+26 LLIPFIG
-34 SYTQSLDDLSFG
+34 YAQSLDDLSFG

-60 FPKNEPATLQY
+60 FPKNESATLQY

-85 IQEIQNYPILDNLDT
+85 IQEIQNYPILDNLDS
-100 FLDDYTLYSQS
+100 FLDNYTLYSQS
-111 LDRAGLVFLYKHE
+111 LDRAGLVFLYKHDA
-124 VVELNSAYELFTQAP
+124 VQLNSAYELFTQAP

-176 LDNPW
+176 LNDPW

-220 DPHNVFSPFLNDPES
+220 EIHNVFSPFLNDPSS
-235 YLFADMDIAQGSV
+235 YLFADMEIAQGSI

-268 LFELYAMPGAVTQT
+268 LFDLYAMPGAITQT
-282 IKVDTYLQGGFNEYD
+282 IKVDSYLQGGFSEYD

-305 VGIRLPLGQDLGIA
+305 VGIRLPLAQELGIS
-319 SALKPSVTSYPNP
+319 SAVKTPVRSYPNP
-332 VDDVLFVNTSNSN
+332 VEDFLFINTASSNK
-345 TTDAVFVF
+345 TDAVFVY
-353 DMLGNTL
+353 DMLGNLL
-360 LQDSQSANG
+360 LQESQSTNG
-369 FFAIDVCT
+369 L
-377 VFSFFTSFGDELS
+377 FTLKVSSLSSGPYLVKVYQHGVVVKTIKCIKK

>member
-1 MQVGCSRLNGWFNV
+1 
-15 YICSMLHKYLV
+15 MLHKFFY
-26 FLLLIPFT
+26 FLLLIPLT
-34 SYTQSLDDLSFG
+34 SFTQSLDDLSFG
-46 SDDSF
+46 SDNSF

-71 VLEIIEAI
+71 VLAIIEAM

-85 IQEIQNYPILDNLDT
+85 IQEIQNYPVLDDLDT
-100 FLDDYTLYSQS
+100 FLEDYTSYSQS
-111 LDRAGLVFLYKHE
+111 LDRAGLVFLYKHD
-124 VVELNSAYELFTQAP
+124 VVQLNSAYELFTQAP

-176 LDNPW
+176 LDDPW

-193 LKQYIDTNLSNAA
+193 LKQYIDTNLPNDA

-220 DPHNVFSPFLNDPES
+220 EIHNVFTPFLNDPES

-268 LFELYAMPGAVTQT
+268 LFELYAMPGAGTQT
-282 IKVDTYLQGGFNEYD
+282 IMVDSYLQGGFNEYD

-305 VGIRLPLGQDLGIA
+305 VGISLPLGQELGIA
-319 SALKPSVTSYPNP
+319 SVLKPSVKSYPNP
-332 VDDVLFVNTSNSN
+332 VDDLLFVNTTNSN

-353 DMLGNTL
+353 DMLGNML
-360 LQDSQSANG
+360 LQDNPSATG
-369 FFAIDVCT
+369 FYAIDV
-377 VFSFFTSFGDELS
+377 SSLSSGLYLIKAFQRGILVNTIKFIKK

>member
-1 MQVGCSRLNGWFNV
+1 MIYRCL
-15 YICSMLHKYLV
+15 YI
-26 FLLLIPFT
+26 LLLLPFT
-34 SYTQSLDDLSFG
+34 AYTQSLDDLSFG
-46 SDDSF
+46 SNDTF

-85 IQEIQNYPILDNLDT
+85 IQEIQNYPILDNLAT
-100 FLDDYTLYSQS
+100 FLDDYSLYSQS
-111 LDRAGLVFLYKHE
+111 LDSAGLVFLYKHDA
-124 VVELNSAYELFTQAP
+124 VQLNSAYELFTQAP

-152 VTYANQDFVI
+152 VTYANQEFVI

-176 LDNPW
+176 LNDPW

-220 DPHNVFSPFLNDPES
+220 EIHNVFTPFLDDPAS
-235 YLFADMDIAQGSV
+235 YLFADMYIAQGSV

-268 LFELYAMPGAVTQT
+268 LFELYAMPGAITQT
-282 IKVDTYLQGGFNEYD
+282 IKVDSYLQGGFNEYD

-305 VGIRLPLGQDLGIA
+305 VGIRLPLAQDLGIA
-319 SALKPSVTSYPNP
+319 SGVKPVVTSYPNP
-332 VDDVLFVNTSNSN
+332 VEDFLFINTSSSN
-345 TTDAVFVF
+345 TTGAVSVY
-353 DMLGNTL
+353 DMLGNLL
-360 LQDSQSANG
+360 LQDSYSTNG
-369 FFAIDVCT
+369 FFAIDVA
-377 VFSFFTSFGDELS
+377 SLSSGLYLVKVYQQEVVVKTIKCIKK